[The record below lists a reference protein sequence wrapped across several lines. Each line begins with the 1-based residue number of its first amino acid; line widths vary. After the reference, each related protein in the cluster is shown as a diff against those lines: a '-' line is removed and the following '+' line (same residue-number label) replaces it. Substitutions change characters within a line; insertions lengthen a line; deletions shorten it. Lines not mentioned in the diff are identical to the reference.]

1 MPKVLSP
8 APHVFLI
15 FLVLFL
21 ELTPCSPFMLLPA
34 SRAGSLGFVCAGS
47 ASRDL
52 DLRDLDLRDLDLWDL
67 DLWDLD
73 LWDLDLWDLDLR
85 DLDLRDLDLWDLDLW
100 DLDLRD
106 LDLWDLPPIAGAVG
120 SVQEVWL
127 TIHCSGRPVC
137 NRRRLGLTGSD

>member
-52 DLRDLDLRDLDLWDL
+52 DLRDLDL
-67 DLWDLD
+67 
-73 LWDLDLWDLDLR
+73 
-85 DLDLRDLDLWDLDLW
+85 
-100 DLDLRD
+100 
-106 LDLWDLPPIAGAVG
+106 WDLPPIAGAVG

>member
-52 DLRDLDLRDLDLWDL
+52 DL
-67 DLWDLD
+67 
-73 LWDLDLWDLDLR
+73 
-85 DLDLRDLDLWDLDLW
+85 W

-120 SVQEVWL
+120 SVQEV
-127 TIHCSGRPVC
+127 
-137 NRRRLGLTGSD
+137 